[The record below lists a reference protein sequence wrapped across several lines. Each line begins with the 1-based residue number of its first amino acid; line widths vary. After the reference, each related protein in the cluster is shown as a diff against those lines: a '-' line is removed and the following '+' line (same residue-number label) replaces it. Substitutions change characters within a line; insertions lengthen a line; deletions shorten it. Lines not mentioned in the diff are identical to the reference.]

1 MMNSDEFRAV
11 LLRATKGEQGALY
24 EILSLYSPLID
35 RISMIDGTLDE
46 DLRQSIYLR
55 IISAIKNF
63 KI

>member
-1 MMNSDEFRAV
+1 MMNRDEFRAV
-11 LLRATKGEQGALY
+11 LLRAAKGEQDALY